1 MARYRAKVE
10 CFHGAHLYTVGEEA
24 NFNAS
29 EDVPEH
35 FEPLDGEVAEGAGS
49 KKAGKSKGAEKP
61 DAGE

>member
-24 NFNAS
+24 TFNAGD
-29 EDVPEH
+29 DVPEH
-35 FEPLDGEVAEGAGS
+35 FEPLDGEVVEEAAEPKRGRGKGS
-49 KKAGKSKGAEKP
+49 QKP